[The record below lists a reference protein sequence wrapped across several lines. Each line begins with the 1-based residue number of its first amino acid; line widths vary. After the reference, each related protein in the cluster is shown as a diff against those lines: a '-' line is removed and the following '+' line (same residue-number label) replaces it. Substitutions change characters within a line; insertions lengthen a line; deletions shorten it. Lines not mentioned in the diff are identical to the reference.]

1 MRARVGYLGKRG
13 QSGASAAAAAA
24 ARDAGSQRTAPSSP
38 LVSLLRSSCCL
49 LCLSSTPYTADAPA
63 WYKCGCKAGDARCIC
78 PSFAAPRQMSRDQTP
93 QFILLTVR
101 TADKAGGPAG
111 LYYLQKF
118 ASRSRLRVAAA
129 AQQLLSLVCL
139 LTSAAQ

>member
-49 LCLSSTPYTADAPA
+49 LCLSSFPYTADAPA

-78 PSFAAPRQMSRDQTP
+78 PSFAAPRQLSRDQTP

-101 TADKAGGPAG
+101 TADEAGAPAG
-111 LYYLQKF
+111 DVATCRYLQADLDGRLLLLHSACLAMC
-118 ASRSRLRVAAA
+118 AS
-129 AQQLLSLVCL
+129 
-139 LTSAAQ
+139 